1 MTKEKPAWLQEAR
14 AFCRGAGIKILA
26 WGPDMLTVEAKSQ
39 DRATEVASQLG
50 QLGFKTIENEDDA
63 SAGMLSLSRNPAAVQ
78 ARVASFDVSRR
89 RWDEQIEPLIWAL
102 CSLLL
107 VARAD
112 TWRYPYWLTLP
123 LGALSLVMFFWS
135 GSNIW
140 GWRLEILPEGLRV
153 RRRFRW
159 TTIPWGAR
167 SNWERLTMLLPAI
180 CATDYGMRSPNDANR
195 QRSSGPIGETWRS
208 GSASAPTSA
217 SSLSAKSNFAFVAAS
232 SPRHSSSAHRRAL

>member
-39 DRATEVASQLG
+39 DRATEVASHLG

-89 RWDEQIEPLIWAL
+89 RWDEQIEPLIWVL

-107 VARAD
+107 VARAE

-159 TTIPWGAR
+159 TTIPWGQIKTVESIATGR
-167 SNWERLTMLLPAI
+167 SQGRVVLALVSHSSEQLGTF
-180 CATDYGMRSPNDANR
+180 NDAFARNMRDRLRNEIAQRR
-195 QRSSGPIGETWRS
+195 QPAEEQ
-208 GSASAPTSA
+208 
-217 SSLSAKSNFAFVAAS
+217 
-232 SPRHSSSAHRRAL
+232 RADR